1 MNNRKM
7 QIPAI
12 RSKMGIWVYYVS
24 SLSFKDVKEYV
35 RPINDE
41 LHKSELLSQMIQRS
55 ITENYRSIANYLLT
69 QQERFFNA
77 LILAVYDGQPV
88 WNEIRLEDLEEN
100 ENYNLGLLTLTGEE
114 KIFPVDGQ
122 HRVAGIKEAIL
133 ENPDLEHER
142 NKIL

>member
-69 QQERFFNA
+69 Q
-77 LILAVYDGQPV
+77 
-88 WNEIRLEDLEEN
+88 
-100 ENYNLGLLTLTGEE
+100 
-114 KIFPVDGQ
+114 
-122 HRVAGIKEAIL
+122 H
-133 ENPDLEHER
+133 
-142 NKIL
+142 